1 LDPSSSVARH
11 DYEVVLRTT
20 LGTSGDSDVAG
31 GLTPEPGT
39 TAQPAPSAT
48 PGVGTPQPGPG
59 DPTGT
64 PQPGPTQAPDRSAG
78 SQELESRIAA
88 LDALIQSLQDED
100 GDLSYEETLEL
111 LELLAERNR
120 LSELLESIPGASN
133 PDNR

>member
-1 LDPSSSVARH
+1 
-11 DYEVVLRTT
+11 
-20 LGTSGDSDVAG
+20 
-31 GLTPEPGT
+31 
-39 TAQPAPSAT
+39 
-48 PGVGTPQPGPG
+48 VGTPQPGPG